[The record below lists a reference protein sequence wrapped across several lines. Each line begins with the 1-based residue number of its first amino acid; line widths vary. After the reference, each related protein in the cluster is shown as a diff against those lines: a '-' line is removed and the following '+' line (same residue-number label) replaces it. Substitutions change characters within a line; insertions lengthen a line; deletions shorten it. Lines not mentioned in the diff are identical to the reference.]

1 VISHSKATLLDQ
13 EPVVLLIKCRKVP
26 EFRKIIHVDM
36 DAFFASVEQRD
47 FPELRGKPV
56 AVGGSSKRGVVA
68 AASYEAR
75 KFGVRS
81 AMPSAVAAR
90 KCPGLI
96 FVSSRFDVYREVSR
110 EIRGIFKRYSDL
122 VEPLSL
128 DEAYLDVT
136 EPKVKGLSATAV
148 AREIRA
154 AILNETGLTASAGVS
169 FNKFLAKVGS
179 DHDKPDGLTVIR
191 PRDAPAFIA
200 HLPIEKFYGVG
211 PVTARKMNRLG
222 IRNGADLRRLA
233 EDELVER
240 FGKAGR
246 YYFRISRCRDE
257 REVRTSRTRK
267 SVGAERTFE
276 KNITDPAEMIERLES
291 IADKVGSR
299 MQDNGLVGQTVT
311 IKIKTADFDQTTRQ
325 TTTESPI
332 AQKEEL
338 IELAELL
345 LMHAPSPPDKPVRLL
360 GISVSNLR
368 SLTDEPVAAQL
379 RLDLDL
385 REGPPREL

>member
-1 VISHSKATLLDQ
+1 
-13 EPVVLLIKCRKVP
+13 
-26 EFRKIIHVDM
+26 M

-345 LMHAPSPPDKPVRLL
+345 LMHAPSPPEKPVRLL

-385 REGPPREL
+385 REGPPR

>member
-1 VISHSKATLLDQ
+1 
-13 EPVVLLIKCRKVP
+13 
-26 EFRKIIHVDM
+26 M

-56 AVGGSSKRGVVA
+56 AVGGSSMRGVVA

-75 KFGVRS
+75 KFGVHS

-96 FVSSRFDVYREVSR
+96 FVSSRFDVYRQVSR
-110 EIRGIFKRYSDL
+110 EIRSIFRQYSEL

-136 EPKVKGLSATAV
+136 LPKVPGMSATAV
-148 AREIRA
+148 AREIRSN
-154 AILNETGLTASAGVS
+154 ILREVGLTASAGVS

-179 DHDKPDGLTVIR
+179 DHEKPDGLTVIR
-191 PRDAPAFIA
+191 PRDAATFIA
-200 HLPIEKFYGVG
+200 HLPIEKFYGIG
-211 PVTARKMNRLG
+211 PVTARKMKELG
-222 IRNGADLRRLA
+222 IQNGADLRRLSQ
-233 EDELVER
+233 DELVER
-240 FGKAGR
+240 FGKTGR
-246 YYFRISRCRDE
+246 YYFRISRCQDE
-257 REVRTSRTRK
+257 RAVRTSRTRK

-276 KNITDPAEMIERLES
+276 KNITDPVEMIERLDS
-291 IADKVGSR
+291 IAEKVGSR
-299 MQDNGLVGQTVT
+299 MQENGLIGQTVT
-311 IKIKTADFDQTTRQ
+311 VKIKTNDFEQTTRQ
-325 TTTESPI
+325 TTTESPV
-332 AQKEEL
+332 AQKEEV

-345 LMHAPSPPDKPVRLL
+345 LMHAPSPPAKPVRLL

-385 REGPPREL
+385 RDSQTRKV